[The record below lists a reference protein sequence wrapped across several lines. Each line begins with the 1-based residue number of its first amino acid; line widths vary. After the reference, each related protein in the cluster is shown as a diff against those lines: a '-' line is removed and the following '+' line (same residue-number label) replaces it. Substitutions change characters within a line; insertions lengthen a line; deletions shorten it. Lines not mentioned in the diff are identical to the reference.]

1 MEKPKNIQMEN
12 YVFMEQDEIQLL
24 YPLSFSEEEIK
35 DYTDYLDTILDENS
49 KVKILCSSGTKK
61 DDMVLSSLSIC
72 FLVFI
77 WVGISISGTSRYGFS
92 VSGVFFIISLFIK
105 CGISYIK

>member
-49 KVKILCSSGTKK
+49 KVKILTEE
-61 DDMVLSSLSIC
+61 LS
-72 FLVFI
+72 
-77 WVGISISGTSRYGFS
+77 
-92 VSGVFFIISLFIK
+92 ISLFLYLQDKKVELYVPDNIYK
-105 CGISYIK
+105 QIDKLSLNSQKEDTKYINIYEYEE

>member
-35 DYTDYLDTILDENS
+35 DYTDYLDTILGENS
-49 KVKILCSSGTKK
+49 KVKILTEE
-61 DDMVLSSLSIC
+61 LS
-72 FLVFI
+72 
-77 WVGISISGTSRYGFS
+77 
-92 VSGVFFIISLFIK
+92 ISLFLYLQDKKVELYVPDNIYK
-105 CGISYIK
+105 QIEKLSLNSQEDTKYSKIYKYEEDFI

>member
-35 DYTDYLDTILDENS
+35 DYTDYLDTILAENS
-49 KVKILCSSGTKK
+49 KVKILTEE
-61 DDMVLSSLSIC
+61 LS
-72 FLVFI
+72 
-77 WVGISISGTSRYGFS
+77 
-92 VSGVFFIISLFIK
+92 ISLFLYLQDK
-105 CGISYIK
+105 SVTWY

>member
-49 KVKILCSSGTKK
+49 KVKILTEE
-61 DDMVLSSLSIC
+61 LS
-72 FLVFI
+72 
-77 WVGISISGTSRYGFS
+77 
-92 VSGVFFIISLFIK
+92 ISLFLYLQDKKVELYVPDNIYK
-105 CGISYIK
+105 QIEKLSLNSQKEDTKYINIYIYINMKNDS

>member
-35 DYTDYLDTILDENS
+35 DYTDYLDTILAENS
-49 KVKILCSSGTKK
+49 KVKILTEE
-61 DDMVLSSLSIC
+61 LS
-72 FLVFI
+72 
-77 WVGISISGTSRYGFS
+77 
-92 VSGVFFIISLFIK
+92 ISLFLYLQDKKVELYVPDTIYK
-105 CGISYIK
+105 QIEKLSLNSQEEDTKYINIYKYEE

>member
-35 DYTDYLDTILDENS
+35 DYTDYLDTILAENS
-49 KVKILCSSGTKK
+49 KVKILTEE
-61 DDMVLSSLSIC
+61 LS
-72 FLVFI
+72 
-77 WVGISISGTSRYGFS
+77 
-92 VSGVFFIISLFIK
+92 ISLFLYLQDKKVELYVPDNIYK
-105 CGISYIK
+105 QIEKLSLNSQKEDTKYINIYEYEE

>member
-35 DYTDYLDTILDENS
+35 DYTDYLGTILGENS
-49 KVKILCSSGTKK
+49 KVKILTEE
-61 DDMVLSSLSIC
+61 LS
-72 FLVFI
+72 
-77 WVGISISGTSRYGFS
+77 
-92 VSGVFFIISLFIK
+92 ISLFLYLQDKKVELYVPDNIYK
-105 CGISYIK
+105 QIEKLSLNSQKEDTKYINIYKYEE

>member
-35 DYTDYLDTILDENS
+35 DYTDYLGTILGENS
-49 KVKILCSSGTKK
+49 KVKILTEE
-61 DDMVLSSLSIC
+61 LS
-72 FLVFI
+72 
-77 WVGISISGTSRYGFS
+77 
-92 VSGVFFIISLFIK
+92 ISLFLYLQDKKVELYVPDNIYK
-105 CGISYIK
+105 QIEKLSLNSQKEDTKYFNIYKYEE

>member
-35 DYTDYLDTILDENS
+35 DYTDYLDTILGENS
-49 KVKILCSSGTKK
+49 KVKILTEE
-61 DDMVLSSLSIC
+61 LS
-72 FLVFI
+72 
-77 WVGISISGTSRYGFS
+77 
-92 VSGVFFIISLFIK
+92 ISLFLYLQDKKVELYVPDNIYK
-105 CGISYIK
+105 QIEKLSLNSQKEDTKYINIYEYEE